1 LKRSVEITKR
11 NAVLQDRAAGNALA
25 ERGAR
30 DLAMEVSA
38 DETSTDENFTGENL
52 ADDNSSEESSF
63 VIQDPF
69 EDNNEVRDVL
79 VNTNKYYYYY

>member
-1 LKRSVEITKR
+1 
-11 NAVLQDRAAGNALA
+11 
-25 ERGAR
+25 
-30 DLAMEVSA
+30 MEVSA